1 MRNQIG
7 FDATEW
13 SGTVDDLDI
22 DESFSFKNYKK
33 AIKSLFKSCR
43 KYRSG
48 SSDGAENIAIETEMI
63 DKSTTDLC
71 DILEKKK
78 KVDDETDVISKLKLR
93 LLLEKHSLKNLNLY
107 VIQFVKNIQNLV
119 GERKRVNNCHNVLVK
134 LLWRFPLKFTQAQY
148 C

>member
-1 MRNQIG
+1 MGVGILRNQIG

-22 DESFSFKNYKK
+22 DESFVFKNYKK

-48 SSDGAENIAIETEMI
+48 SSSSDSAENIARETEMI

-78 KVDDETDVISKLKLR
+78 KADDEMDVTSKIKLR
-93 LLLEKHSLKNLNLY
+93 ILLEKHSLKKLNHY
-107 VIQFVKNIQNLV
+107 VLHFVNRIQNLV
-119 GERKRVNNCHNVLVK
+119 GG
-134 LLWRFPLKFTQAQY
+134 
-148 C
+148 

>member
-1 MRNQIG
+1 
-7 FDATEW
+7 
-13 SGTVDDLDI
+13 
-22 DESFSFKNYKK
+22 
-33 AIKSLFKSCR
+33 
-43 KYRSG
+43 
-48 SSDGAENIAIETEMI
+48 MI